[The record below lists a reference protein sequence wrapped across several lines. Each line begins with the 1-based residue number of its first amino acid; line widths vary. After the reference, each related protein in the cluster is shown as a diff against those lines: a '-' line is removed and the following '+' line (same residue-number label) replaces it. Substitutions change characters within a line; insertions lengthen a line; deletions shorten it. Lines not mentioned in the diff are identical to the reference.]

1 MLRSSAASTAARCG
15 ASPVS
20 RATIAV
26 AASAAM
32 PRTLVIAAAVRL
44 EIAPFG
50 RGDPVSSSASSA
62 LRLTSA
68 SAASASRV
76 SCAIAFDLARA
87 SASDFS

>member
-1 MLRSSAASTAARCG
+1 MLRSSAASTAARSG

-44 EIAPFG
+44 EIVPSDAAIL
-50 RGDPVSSSASSA
+50 VLSSASSA
-62 LRLTSA
+62 LRRTSD